1 MAETSKRKVGRPK
14 TKIPN
19 IMQLSSSFI
28 ITDPKGKLCRD
39 TAGFLEHHGYEV
51 KVLNL
56 LDMKKR

>member
-28 ITDPKGKLCRD
+28 ITDPKGEL
-39 TAGFLEHHGYEV
+39 AGFLEHHGYEV

>member
-28 ITDPKGKLCRD
+28 ITDPKGELCRE
-39 TAGFLEHHGYEV
+39 FLEHHGYEV

>member
-39 TAGFLEHHGYEV
+39 LEHHGYEV